1 MVKIKIVSDMG
12 HTTLDLTPSEALSE
26 IKTQTQENGKWC
38 YIDGQIKSFDVL
50 RLEDLEIAE
59 NIILVNQLK
68 GG

>member
-12 HTTLDLTPSEALSE
+12 HTTLDLSPSEALSE
-26 IKTQTQENGKWC
+26 IRTQTQENGKWC

-50 RLEDLEIAE
+50 SETDLSKAE
-59 NIILVNQLK
+59 NIVLVNQLR